1 MKIDHIISVGQ
12 QAARF
17 GEEAERIDR
26 RNTVASSQRYDVR
39 AMEVQEG
46 VRITSSRHSVY
57 GCTPSQPS
65 ESPRPCEAPTTARS
79 RNLYLLNA

>member
-57 GCTPSQPS
+57 GCTASQPS

-79 RNLYLLNA
+79 RNLYPLNA